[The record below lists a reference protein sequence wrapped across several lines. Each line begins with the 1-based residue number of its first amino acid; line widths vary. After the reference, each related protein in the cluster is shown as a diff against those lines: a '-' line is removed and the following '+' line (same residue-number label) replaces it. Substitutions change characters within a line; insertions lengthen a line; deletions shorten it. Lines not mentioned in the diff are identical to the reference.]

1 MPKIYVVAVLISFFL
16 FIVEGYGM
24 MLSSF
29 FLFHF
34 GVKIKTT
41 PCVNVKLERF
51 EIGKGYS
58 TKHAKFTRID
68 ENSCVFCH
76 RFGLF
81 RINTPFPIK
90 GEIVRNDSGTQL
102 TWRIPLGSTLFFSLW
117 LLGWI
122 TPVFGIFRLTASQIF
137 SQDFAFSI
145 LLLLFGVFWVWLIW
159 FISAKLEEKRARL
172 ALSELLFLSLHEQ
185 IG

>member
-1 MPKIYVVAVLISFFL
+1 MPKIYIAAVLISFFL
-16 FIVEGYGM
+16 YIAEGYGM

-29 FLFHF
+29 FLFRF
-34 GVKIKTT
+34 GVKIKAT
-41 PCVNVKLERF
+41 PCVNVNLNRF

-58 TKHAKFTRID
+58 TKHAKFTRVD

-90 GEIVRNDSGTQL
+90 GEIVRNGSGTQL
-102 TWRIPLGSTLFFSLW
+102 TWRIPLGSTMFFSLW

-122 TPVFGIFRLTASQIF
+122 SPILGLLRLPISQIF
-137 SQDFAFSI
+137 SKDSAFSI
-145 LLLLFGVFWVWLIW
+145 LVLLFGVFWVWFIW

-185 IG
+185 MS